1 MRKYEDLDRI
11 ITLIREFDFDKN
23 SNLDFDELMV
33 AIIERFYSDE
43 YIKKSSV
50 IDYLTELE
58 NDIIEGNM
66 DEFDSP
72 EELVDTIIEVFDEA

>member
-58 NDIIEGNM
+58 NDIIEGNI